1 MDEDLDS
8 GAAEPLASSRVSI
21 STMPL
26 PPRRQR
32 SGSAGDF
39 PPPPMMARSSTDA
52 SGAPRP
58 VPLAAKFQRLHPGTT
73 GVTVL
78 EHLERLDAVEASLQ
92 RLTVD
97 GAAAQEE
104 EDVADSVV
112 KPKTALKVKTEDA
125 SPRQP
130 SSSTSPLLSPP
141 ASPPQ
146 VLSTL
151 HEARETPSTRSSLS
165 TEEEDLVALSKST
178 SHAMSGP
185 LSAGLGS
192 VWENEQRGMDWLQQ
206 HDPSDSKRTVI
217 VEVSANLCSS
227 LLDSYEVYYSAW
239 RQSTRNHCAPA
250 GRQSGNIGK
259 DFYTRIFII
268 VHRKTSWTLID
279 TNTISRTH
287 SIAFRQ

>member
-1 MDEDLDS
+1 MDEDLD
-8 GAAEPLASSRVSI
+8 GDAAEPLASSRVSI

-52 SGAPRP
+52 SGALRP
-58 VPLAAKFQRLHPGTT
+58 VPLASKFQRLHPGTT

-97 GAAAQEE
+97 GTVQEE
-104 EDVADSVV
+104 EDVADITT
-112 KPKTALKVKTEDA
+112 KPKPIPKVKVED
-125 SPRQP
+125 SGPRQP
-130 SSSTSPLLSPP
+130 STSASPLLSPP

-165 TEEEDLVALSKST
+165 VEEEDLVAMSKST
-178 SHAMSGP
+178 SHAMTGP
-185 LSAGLGS
+185 LSAGIS
-192 VWENEQRGMDWLQQ
+192 SAWENGENRGMEWLQQ
-206 HDPSDSKRTVI
+206 HDSADSKRTVI
-217 VEVSANLCSS
+217 VEVSNLPCSS
-227 LLDSYEVYYSAW
+227 RSDA
-239 RQSTRNHCAPA
+239 
-250 GRQSGNIGK
+250 
-259 DFYTRIFII
+259 
-268 VHRKTSWTLID
+268 
-279 TNTISRTH
+279 H
-287 SIAFRQ
+287 SHQ